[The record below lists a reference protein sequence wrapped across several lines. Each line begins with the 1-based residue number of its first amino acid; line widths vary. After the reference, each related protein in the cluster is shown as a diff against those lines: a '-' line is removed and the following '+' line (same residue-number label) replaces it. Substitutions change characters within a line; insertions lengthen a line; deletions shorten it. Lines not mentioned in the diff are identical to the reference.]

1 MSNEELQVQ
10 IDTFMKQGFKPT
22 SPAVSGLTQGGRT
35 SPEGYRKS
43 YEAQGYTP
51 RYGNENAMDLKEG
64 DRIRSSVIIPSQGKI
79 DSDRGAEEDFRDLMK
94 GSDARIMGEIAR
106 RQNMPGGGN
115 DWRMAALK
123 GEMTKRE
130 YRKKSGLEQEKR
142 YREEDEYH
150 RKAIEEDRKR
160 RDLQDIES
168 KLRRFQGP
176 SGYNMPQGTA
186 EIVPGTGIYQ
196 TEPSRPGFHGG
207 FSNIG
212 VTEQPRTLTP
222 AEQKEVQA
230 LQERQKWVEAMG
242 IGKLYE
248 PKIGSETKPTALM
261 QNVPFFAKILGIS
274 EAEAAKQLSESKG
287 KSDQDLMASFL
298 NSALSTSF
306 TNEDAQQKATEA
318 FKFIKNMGKPEDKT
332 LTPEIAKEYLKK
344 HGNREAAEKA
354 AKEDGYKW

>member
-1 MSNEELQVQ
+1 MANTRPLQNLSDEELKAQ
-10 IDTFMKQGFKPT
+10 IDALRKQGYTPTDRQVGLIRSGEREVYPSTMSGLTQGANTPT
-22 SPAVSGLTQGGRT
+22 SQAVSGLTQNN
-35 SPEGYRKS
+35 EGV
-43 YEAQGYTP
+43 
-51 RYGNENAMDLKEG
+51 DLT
-64 DRIRSSVIIPSQGKI
+64 
-79 DSDRGAEEDFRDLMK
+79 
-94 GSDARIMGEIAR
+94 GSDERIMGEIAR